1 MAGNKIAMQWD
12 VKFTSRAKKGTRD
25 LPARIQERLYALAL
39 EIRITG
45 PERHTWANYSKIKGE
60 KDCYHCHLKKGKP
73 TYVAVWKVTDREKRF
88 VEIRYAG
95 THENADYKRLC

>member
-1 MAGNKIAMQWD
+1 MQWD
-12 VKFTSRAKKGTRD
+12 VKFTSRAKKGTRY

-39 EIRITG
+39 EIRISG
-45 PERHTWANYSKIKGE
+45 PERHAWPNYSKLKGE

-73 TYVAVWKVTDREKRF
+73 TYVAVWKVTDREKGL